1 MLTLKRHLNL
11 KGTYLFFSLFQT
23 LPDFGFPR
31 GILLRFLPSSVVLD
45 AAMLFRVLT
54 DARTWVSRF
63 TIGPHVTSL
72 FNMAAKTFQFGRIVL
87 QPSVVFFHS
96 KLSFAFVNRKPVLP
110 GHVLVSPIRV
120 VKRFC
125 DLTEEEVMDLFVSTQ
140 KIARVI
146 EKEYGATS
154 LSIAIQDGPEAGQT
168 VEHVHVHLL
177 PRKKGDF
184 ESNDDVYKA
193 LDEHDKQQIESK
205 GVEFRNEDDMSKE
218 AASLACLFST
228 GL

>member
-1 MLTLKRHLNL
+1 MSQQIHHWL
-11 KGTYLFFSLFQT
+11 
-23 LPDFGFPR
+23 
-31 GILLRFLPSSVVLD
+31 
-45 AAMLFRVLT
+45 
-54 DARTWVSRF
+54 
-63 TIGPHVTSL
+63 HVTSS

-193 LDEHDKQQIESK
+193 LHEHDKQQIESK
-205 GVEFRNEDDMSKE
+205 GVEFRTEDDMSKE
-218 AASLACLFST
+218 ATNLACLFST